1 MFEIVKNVITE
12 GRYDLSEMLRK
23 IDTLWVQ
30 GSLTDD
36 EKVGL
41 AELAQS
47 GANAS
52 NSINVMLKLEELER
66 RVRALEG
73 VSSEPSEEYPE
84 YVPGK
89 WYYNGDKIS
98 FDGKRYICTATEGR
112 VCTWNPAEYPDYW
125 EEVNE

>member
-12 GRYDLSEMLRK
+12 GRYDLSEILRK

-36 EKVGL
+36 EKAGL

-47 GANAS
+47 GADAG
-52 NSINVMLKLEELER
+52 NSINVMLKLEELDR
-66 RVRALEG
+66 RVRVLENG
-73 VSSEPSEEYPE
+73 VDEPSEEYPE
-84 YVPGK
+84 YVSGK

-98 FDGKRYICTATEGR
+98 FDGKRYICTATEGQ